1 METFLSISSSCFADD
16 DENRQIEKDGCAL
29 RVHLEERGR
38 THLLAHLLLPECL
51 LDALLLH
58 LDQVDPIEVVPD
70 PRATAEAARQPGVLV
85 RLALA
90 AGARN
95 GAGAAALN
103 LPQGGKGLLHGGG
116 PRDRQADVSQK
127 S

>member
-1 METFLSISSSCFADD
+1 MQPNQA
-16 DENRQIEKDGCAL
+16 
-29 RVHLEERGR
+29 
-38 THLLAHLLLPECL
+38 HLLANSLFSEGVI
-51 LDALLLH
+51 DALLLH
-58 LDQVDPIEVVPD
+58 LDQVDPAEVVPVL
-70 PRATAEAARQPGVLV
+70 RATAEADRQPGVLV

-103 LPQGGKGLLHGGG
+103 LPQGREGLLHGGG
-116 PRDRQADVSQK
+116 PRDRQADDVSQK

>member
-1 METFLSISSSCFADD
+1 MTKTGEILKRTEVQYGKYIWKG
-16 DENRQIEKDGCAL
+16 R
-29 RVHLEERGR
+29 R

-58 LDQVDPIEVVPD
+58 LDQVDPVEAAPVL
-70 PRATAEAARQPGVLV
+70 RSTAEAARQPGVLV

-95 GAGAAALN
+95 GAGAATLN
-103 LPQGGKGLLHGGG
+103 LPQGGEGLLHGGG
-116 PRDRQADVSQK
+116 PRDGQADALQK

>member
-1 METFLSISSSCFADD
+1 MDTFLSFSSSCFADD
-16 DENRQIEKDGCAL
+16 EENRHIEKDGSAL
-29 RVHLEERGR
+29 RIHLEGGR
-38 THLLAHLLLPECL
+38 THLQAHLLLPECL

-58 LDQVDPIEVVPD
+58 LDQVDPAEVTPVI
-70 PRATAEAARQPGVLV
+70 RATTEATRQPGVLV

-90 AGARN
+90 AGTRN
-95 GAGAAALN
+95 GTGAAALN
-103 LPQGGKGLLHGGG
+103 LPQGGEGLLHGGG

>member
-1 METFLSISSSCFADD
+1 MEIFLSVSLSCFADD
-16 DENRQIEKDGCAL
+16 DENRHIEKDGSAL
-29 RVHLEERGR
+29 RVYLEGGR
-38 THLLAHLLLPECL
+38 THLLAHLLLPECF

-58 LDQVDPIEVVPD
+58 LDQVDPAEVVPVL
-70 PRATAEAARQPGVLV
+70 RATAEADRQPGVLV

-103 LPQGGKGLLHGGG
+103 LPQGGEGLLHGGG